1 MKLRPLQGQV
11 LVELIPY
18 ATETAGGLAIPETAN
33 PKDAIGRM
41 PVQRAKVL
49 SLGVWATT
57 KKGHLIPYDFKPGN
71 VVLVDP
77 TMGKNLSAEHRKW
90 KIYDASDVL
99 GLESN
104 S

>member
-1 MKLRPLQGQV
+1 MKFRPLQGQV

-18 ATETAGGLAIPETAN
+18 DKETAAGLLIPDTVKH
-33 PKDAIGRM
+33 KDQIGRM
-41 PVQRAKVL
+41 PAQRAKVL
-49 SLGVWATT
+49 SVGVWATT
-57 KKGHLIPYDFKPGN
+57 KKGHLIPYDFRPGN